1 MSSQRAANVQGGA
14 KESSA
19 LEPKPGFNLRRAL
32 RVGTWNVLTLS
43 DDNRLPVLSAEL
55 SRLGVEVAALSEVR
69 RPGSGSIS
77 EGGYTFYWSGSPGG
91 ERCRG
96 VAVAVSTRLAASI
109 VRVAAVD
116 ERIMVARLR
125 HTLGFLSLVA
135 VYAPTEVMDLK
146 ENILHQTGFGGL

>member
-1 MSSQRAANVQGGA
+1 M
-14 KESSA
+14 
-19 LEPKPGFNLRRAL
+19 
-32 RVGTWNVLTLS
+32 GTWNVLTLS
-43 DDNRLPVLSAEL
+43 DDDRLPVLSAEL

-96 VAVAVSTRLAASI
+96 VAVAVSNRLAASI

-125 HTLGFLSLVA
+125 HTVGFLSLVA
-135 VYAPTEVMDLK
+135 VYAPTEVKDLK
-146 ENILHQTGFGGL
+146 ELQWLTALGLCEVLEIESCWVLVPASGSASLVLDLQCGQCREGA